1 MTSGGHIQL
10 FIEHTRQIA
19 TAQGDIQLALQSM
32 QQWREAF
39 ATALKQ
45 NTFDLTGGHR
55 RQKSPI
61 NLSNL
66 TISLQRMCRIGIPNG
81 ILLVLLNRLQ
91 KYFMIG

>member
-45 NTFDLTGGHR
+45 NTFDLTGW
-55 RQKSPI
+55 SPQTKI
-61 NLSNL
+61 ANQLKQFNHKL
-66 TISLQRMCRIGIPNG
+66 AYNACIELGYRMA
-81 ILLVLLNRLQ
+81 
-91 KYFMIG
+91 YF